1 LTAICFYLVSAV
13 MMIVANVLSG
23 TMTMIEVVIVTERET
38 EIGTETESG
47 NENETGKE
55 TVRRIATVT
64 EMILVKLLQQLR
76 IRQLLLQ

>member
-1 LTAICFYLVSAV
+1 

>member
-1 LTAICFYLVSAV
+1 MTAICFYLVSAV